1 MTPRRDTHVG
11 PKLRAR
17 SLKRDRGVVAVT
29 TACESL
35 GIDGFRE
42 EEGLPTPLY
51 SGLGNPLPPKTP
63 SSKDAFRS
71 LIKADVCSRGPNVP
85 QQSATIQ

>member
-17 SLKRDRGVVAVT
+17 SLKGDRGVVAVT

-35 GIDGFRE
+35 GSDGFRE
-42 EEGLPTPLY
+42 EEGLPRPLY
-51 SGLGNPLPPKTP
+51 SGLGNPLPPKTQ
-63 SSKDAFRS
+63 SSKGAF
-71 LIKADVCSRGPNVP
+71 
-85 QQSATIQ
+85 